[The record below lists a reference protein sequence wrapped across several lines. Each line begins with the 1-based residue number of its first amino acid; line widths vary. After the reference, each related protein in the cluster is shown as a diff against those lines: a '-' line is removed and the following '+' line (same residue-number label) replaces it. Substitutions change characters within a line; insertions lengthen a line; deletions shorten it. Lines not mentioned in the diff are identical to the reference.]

1 MQDDKR
7 KIEKYHATLKEKE
20 ARYQRMVSLASRKN
34 DATEEKYPINK
45 EEEESGCL
53 TDVEMKRSYIGA
65 LRNAF
70 TSRKT
75 KREENCFEPE
85 HISPHKRN
93 KENGLDNGLAILDEI
108 WSKQRSAHD
117 RSGLGYK

>member
-1 MQDDKR
+1 MPK
-7 KIEKYHATLKEKE
+7 
-20 ARYQRMVSLASRKN
+20 
-34 DATEEKYPINK
+34 DATEEKSYINK
-45 EEEESGCL
+45 EEEEYACL

-65 LRNAF
+65 LRNTF
-70 TSRKT
+70 TSRKS
-75 KREENCFEPE
+75 KREENYFEPE

-117 RSGLGYK
+117 ISGLGYKQDKEVKQWTPRTKFEGGTSSSKY